1 MTVVDMLV
9 RDAKVV
15 IPGIG
20 IVERSIVVDD
30 GKVRA
35 LSHDRVDADVVID
48 GSKPGLYAIP
58 GAVDPHVHYG
68 VFTPIERA
76 AETESRAAALGG
88 VTTMMRMLRLYA
100 PYRERLDT
108 HLEASKGSHIVDY
121 AYHASMLMDEHTEE
135 MEFCVA
141 RGVTSFKIYMNLK
154 GDIGSIY
161 MDMDPYSRDL
171 VQGKVDTTERMIE
184 ATIAK
189 AASLSC
195 ITLVHAED
203 PEICSMRM
211 KEAREQGLDGLK
223 AWSTARPAESEHKA
237 IAFVTDMAKRYGAE
251 LYIVHIG
258 SSLAIYAV
266 MDARRSGNGSSS
278 SSRVYAETCPHYLTH
293 THEFDIRGKVVPPLR
308 SKDDVASVWEAV
320 INGVIDCIGSDH
332 VANRL
337 DMKISNGDVWT
348 ALAGFPGIATILP
361 VMLSEGVN
369 KGRITL
375 ERLVELTSLNASRI
389 FGLEGKGS
397 IAVGNDADI
406 VLVDLDKEQRV
417 RPEIL
422 YSYSDYTIY
431 DGMVLR
437 GWPVYTILRGR
448 VIMEDGVVVGERGYG
463 RYIARVPKHNT
474 TRDRVD
480 K

>member
-1 MTVVDMLV
+1 MTVVDMLI
-9 RDAKVV
+9 RDARVV

-20 IVERSIVVDD
+20 IVERNIVVDD
-30 GKVRA
+30 CKVIA
-35 LSHDRVDADVVID
+35 LSNDGVDADLVID
-48 GSKPGLYAIP
+48 GSRPGLYAIP

-76 AETESRAAALGG
+76 AETESRSAAVGG

-121 AYHASMLMDEHTEE
+121 AYHASMLMDEHPEE
-135 MEFCVA
+135 MEFCV
-141 RGVTSFKIYMNLK
+141 GKGITSFKLYMNLR

-161 MDMDPYSRDL
+161 MDMDPYSSDL
-171 VQGKVDTTERMIE
+171 VQGMVDTTERLVE
-184 ATIAK
+184 ATVAK

-203 PEICSMRM
+203 PGICSVRM
-211 KEAREQGLDGLK
+211 KEARARGLDGLK

-237 IAFVTDMAKRYGAE
+237 IAFVTDVAERYGAE

-258 SSLAIYAV
+258 SSLAIDAV
-266 MDARRSGNGSSS
+266 IDARSHSN
-278 SSRVYAETCPHYLTH
+278 SRVYAETCPHYLTH
-293 THEFDIRGKVVPPLR
+293 TYEFDIRGKVVPPLR
-308 SKDDVASVWEAV
+308 SKDDVARVWEAV

-337 DMKISNGDVWT
+337 AMKMGHGDVWT
-348 ALAGFPGIATILP
+348 ALAGFPGTATILP

-375 ERLVELTSLNASRI
+375 ERLVELTSLNPARI

-406 VLVDLDKEQRV
+406 VLIDLDKEQRV

-422 YSYSDYTIY
+422 CSYSDYTIY
-431 DGMVLR
+431 DGMVLK
-437 GWPVYTILRGR
+437 GWPIYTILRGR
-448 VIMEDGVVVGERGYG
+448 VIMEDGIVVGERGYG
-463 RYIARVPKHNT
+463 RYIARAPKHIT
-474 TRDRVD
+474 TRDGFTQ
-480 K
+480 